1 MEHSASQPQR
11 LSAPPQ
17 SLMGP
22 VFAFEDIIHEVKNP
36 HLYGPKGRLE
46 TVPAVQNPL
55 LQDQKNSHGTGL
67 EAVSQVCR
75 NLGGPS
81 KGGQVATTLAPAAN
95 NPGTKKKQR

>member
-1 MEHSASQPQR
+1 MEHSASQPHCF
-11 LSAPPQ
+11 SAPPQ

-55 LQDQKNSHGTGL
+55 LQDQKDSHGTGL
-67 EAVSQVCR
+67 EAASQMCR
-75 NLGGPS
+75 NLGGPP
-81 KGGQVATTLAPAAN
+81 KGGQAATTVAPAAK
-95 NPGTKKKQR
+95 NPGAKKKQR